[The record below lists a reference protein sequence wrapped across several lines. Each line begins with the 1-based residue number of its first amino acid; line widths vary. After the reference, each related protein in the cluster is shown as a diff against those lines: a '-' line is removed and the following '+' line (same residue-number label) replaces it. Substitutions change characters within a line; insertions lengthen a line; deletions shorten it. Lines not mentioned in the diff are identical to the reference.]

1 MRPWST
7 SETVVT
13 EIGGCRLSLL
23 AARLAETRR
32 YAHHVVIEI
41 LDLNFARPATP
52 RGRDRLCQTPEPMSS
67 LISSV
72 AWYAHLRTLLR
83 KCSHSTICRVRRGV
97 SVQHPTKY
105 VLDDQELERVSALAR
120 VELEDA
126 RKELEA
132 AHIASQ
138 SMGKGAEGDE
148 ADDLDEDDE
157 SAWVE

>member
-1 MRPWST
+1 
-7 SETVVT
+7 
-13 EIGGCRLSLL
+13 
-23 AARLAETRR
+23 
-32 YAHHVVIEI
+32 
-41 LDLNFARPATP
+41 
-52 RGRDRLCQTPEPMSS
+52 MSS

-72 AWYAHLRTLLR
+72 AWYARLRTLLT
-83 KCSHSTICRVRRGV
+83 KCSHSTIPRVRRGV